1 MRLRASWLGTAL
13 TAVGVMLFLYLIPV
27 GVLLLREN
35 GLVYQ
40 AEMSRRDMDTT
51 LAGGWRRVL
60 LHANDGTPLD
70 ALLASPDAPARA
82 TVIYF
87 HGNAASIWSGQVR
100 NKLVRYQRLGYRVLA
115 LDYRGYGINPGS
127 PNEARALLDAEAAV
141 AFALDSLH
149 IPADS
154 LILHGMS
161 LGSGIAAAMAV
172 LHPPR
177 LLILDG
183 AYTSLPDVA
192 AEAFPFIPVRLLMRN
207 RFNTLARLD
216 SIRAPI
222 LVVHAVN
229 DEVIPFHF
237 GETLAAS
244 THSPTWF
251 LRTAGGHVAGAFA
264 DPGRFGWTIEGIL
277 TQPDQRDWGWWG
289 P

>member
-1 MRLRASWLGTAL
+1 MRLRADSLRTGAVALGVVATI
-13 TAVGVMLFLYLIPV
+13 YL
-27 GVLLLREN
+27 
-35 GLVYQ
+35 GLVAILLSRESGMVY
-40 AEMSRRDMDTT
+40 APEYSRRGMDTT
-51 LAGGWRRVL
+51 VAERWERITVPTT
-60 LHANDGTPLD
+60 DGLRLD
-70 ALLASPDAPARA
+70 GVVASPVSAPRA

-100 NKLVRYQRLGYRVLA
+100 DKLIAYQRLGYRVVA
-115 LDYRGYGINPGS
+115 VDYRGYGRNSGS
-127 PNEARALLDAEAAV
+127 PNESGLMRDGEAAIRYAV
-141 AFALDSLH
+141 EALH
-149 IPADS
+149 VPRDS

-161 LGSGIAAAMAV
+161 LGSGLAAAMAV
-172 LHPPR
+172 RHPPR

-192 AEAFPFIPVRLLMRN
+192 AEGFSWVPVHLLMRN
-207 RFNTLARLD
+207 RFNTLVRLD

-251 LRTAGGHVAGAFA
+251 LRTGGGHVAGAFA
-264 DPGRFGWTIEGIL
+264 DPEQFGWTLEGIL
-277 TQPDQRDWGWWG
+277 TPPESRDWGWWG